1 MAGFMLVMYV
11 FETYL
16 DIRQHAALKLSSLP
30 APLKGVVSQEKFEK
44 ARAYSLEK
52 RFFFSFIHLPLLK
65 SSHELSM

>member
-52 RFFFSFIHLPLLK
+52 RFFSLSFTCLY
-65 SSHELSM
+65 